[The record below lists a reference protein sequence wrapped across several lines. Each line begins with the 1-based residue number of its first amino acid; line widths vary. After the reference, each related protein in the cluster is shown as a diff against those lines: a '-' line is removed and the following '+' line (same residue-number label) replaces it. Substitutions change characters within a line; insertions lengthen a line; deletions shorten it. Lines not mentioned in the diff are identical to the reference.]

1 MNEDDMRQFEK
12 NLDESII
19 RAEKAFELRQTVLD
33 SIDAELKILNQYLKV
48 IVKEV
53 QEMNKG
59 IIITDDNK
67 NAE

>member
-1 MNEDDMRQFEK
+1 MTDSFKERQAT
-12 NLDESII
+12 LDGIYQ
-19 RAEKAFELRQTVLD
+19 ELVT
-33 SIDAELKILNQYLKV
+33 LNQYLQV

>member
-1 MNEDDMRQFEK
+1 MTESFKERQAT
-12 NLDESII
+12 LDGIYQ
-19 RAEKAFELRQTVLD
+19 EL
-33 SIDAELKILNQYLKV
+33 AILNKYLKV
-48 IVKEV
+48 ITQEI